1 MTQWPF
7 EEDPTLSIVEK
18 LSRVDED
25 GKSWNVLYEFNLAS
39 EKYQGARS
47 FGHRMRY
54 EEFRFFYCVFVKKG
68 KTRELAESL
77 EDKKSFDVD
86 NFKPRQ
92 FTDGPYL
99 REAHRVNN
107 RVVWFSFE

>member
-1 MTQWPF
+1 M
-7 EEDPTLSIVEK
+7 VE
-18 LSRVDED
+18 
-25 GKSWNVLYEFNLAS
+25 SWNVLYEFNLAS

-77 EDKKSFDVD
+77 EDKKSIDVD
-86 NFKPRQ
+86 TFKPRQ
-92 FTDGPYL
+92 LPMDHTCAKPIGAIHGSLKSSQNGFGMLLTTANL
-99 REAHRVNN
+99 R
-107 RVVWFSFE
+107 SL